1 MESLLLLLRD
11 NPALTQGFIGGIL
24 GAIVVNAIVWR
35 WQVTRRKH
43 NGNGDKA

>member
-1 MESLLLLLRD
+1 VESLLLLLRD

-35 WQVTRRKH
+35 WTVTRRKH
-43 NGNGDKA
+43 GDGGG